1 MQKIELLTHQE
12 NIRKLNIAN
21 GTVANN
27 DMETYILPLPDLQ
40 NIHGNILQEYIKNR
54 VHFERMQ
61 RDFLLC
67 VNAQGKSANRLVG
80 VWCDGQMACA
90 SA

>member
-1 MQKIELLTHQE
+1 MGNSAIYSSFLISQCTIYSVKIELLTHQE

-54 VHFERMQ
+54 VHSERMQ

-67 VNAQGKSANRLVG
+67 VNA
-80 VWCDGQMACA
+80 
-90 SA
+90 